1 MELNKIVYEKD
12 YKNAWEY
19 ALEHNYLVREI
30 EADEQG
36 RRFQIVEIPP
46 LTDEQILDNLRAR
59 REYECFSYI
68 NRGVLWYNT
77 LTTEQQQQ
85 LNTWYQAW
93 LDVPQ
98 VYQETKPANIET
110 IIPQKPSWLK

>member
-1 MELNKIVYEKD
+1 MELNQIFYETD
-12 YKNAWEY
+12 YTQAYNY
-19 ALEHNYLVREI
+19 AMANNYTIKEI
-30 EADEQG
+30 DADENG

-46 LTDEQILDNLRAR
+46 LTEEQILNNLRNR
-59 REYECFSYI
+59 REVECFTYI

-93 LDVPQ
+93 LNVPQ
-98 VYQETKPANIET
+98 IYLETKPANIET